1 MLFLLGE
8 KTIPSTEN
16 LGEFCCPICDTNK
29 NLIRI
34 VEKNYFTLF
43 FIRIL
48 PLGTLAD
55 YNQCEGCGHTYSG
68 LDASTPL
75 YFEPVQSVLAYLLA
89 GYGLSH
95 GVGVSQKIFK
105 AITGKE
111 VSAAKI
117 QSHINSIN
125 KGYDLAEQLK
135 SNVDKLSWLDKSLI
149 IEAAYLLV
157 YAARP
162 IEYEE
167 RLQIN
172 LIGNALGV
180 SLETV
185 NAIVKNLSAMQY
197 RGVQAIEIENQN
209 QR

>member
-8 KTIPSTEN
+8 KMIPSTEN
-16 LGEFCCPICDTNK
+16 LGEFNCPICDTNK
-29 NLIRI
+29 NLIRVI
-34 VEKNYFTLF
+34 EKNYFTLF

-48 PLGTLAD
+48 PLGTTAD

-68 LDASTPL
+68 LDASVPL

-89 GYGLSH
+89 GYGLNH
-95 GVGVSQKIFK
+95 GIGVSQKIFE
-105 AITGKE
+105 AITGKV
-111 VSAAKI
+111 VSATEI
-117 QSHINSIN
+117 QNHINKVN
-125 KGYDLAEQLK
+125 QGYNLAEQLK
-135 SNVDKLSWLDKSLI
+135 TSVDKLSWLDKSLI

-172 LIGNALGV
+172 LVGNALGV
-180 SLETV
+180 CLEAV

-197 RGVQAIEIENQN
+197 RGIKAMEIENHIH
-209 QR
+209 

>member
-16 LGEFCCPICDTNK
+16 LGEFNCPICNTNK
-29 NLIRI
+29 MLVRVI
-34 VEKNYFTLF
+34 EKNYFTIF

-48 PLGTLAD
+48 PLGTTAD
-55 YNQCEGCGHTYSG
+55 YNLCDGCGHTYAS
-68 LDASTPL
+68 LDANTPL
-75 YFEPVQSVLAYLLA
+75 YFETVQSVLAYLLA
-89 GYGLSH
+89 GYGLNH
-95 GVGVSQKIFK
+95 GIGVSQKIFE

-111 VSAAKI
+111 VSATTI
-117 QSHINSIN
+117 QQHINQIN
-125 KGYDLAEQLK
+125 HGSSLFEQLK
-135 SNVDKLSWLDKSLI
+135 TNVDKLSWLDKSLI

-162 IEYEE
+162 VEYEE

-180 SLETV
+180 CLETV
-185 NAIVKNLSAMQY
+185 NAIIKNLVSEQY
-197 RGVQAIEIENQN
+197 RGILAMEIENTQL
-209 QR
+209 

>member
-8 KTIPSTEN
+8 KTVASTES
-16 LGEFCCPICDTNK
+16 LGEFNCPICDTNK
-29 NLIRI
+29 TLFRVI
-34 VEKNYFTLF
+34 EKNYFTLF

-48 PLGTLAD
+48 PLGTTAD
-55 YNQCEGCGHTYSG
+55 YNQCEGCGHTYSD
-68 LDASTPL
+68 LDAVTPL
-75 YFEPVQSVLAYLLA
+75 YFETVQSVLGYLLA

-95 GVGVSQKIFK
+95 GIAVSQKIFK

-111 VSAAKI
+111 VSATEI
-117 QSHINSIN
+117 QHHIKQMNQGSS
-125 KGYDLAEQLK
+125 LVEQLK

-149 IEAAYLLV
+149 IEASYLLV

-180 SLETV
+180 CLEAV

-197 RGVQAIEIENQN
+197 RGILPIEIENQTP
-209 QR
+209 

>member
-8 KTIPSTEN
+8 KTVASTEN
-16 LGEFCCPICDTNK
+16 LGEFNCPICDTNK
-29 NLIRI
+29 NLFRVI
-34 VEKNYFTLF
+34 EKNYFTLF

-48 PLGTLAD
+48 PLGTTAD
-55 YNQCEGCGHTYSG
+55 YNQCEECGHTYSG
-68 LDASTPL
+68 LDADVPL
-75 YFEPVQSVLAYLLA
+75 YFETVQSVLAYLLA

-95 GVGVSQKIFK
+95 GIGVSQKIFE

-111 VSAAKI
+111 VSATEI
-117 QSHINSIN
+117 QHHIKRIN
-125 KGYDLAEQLK
+125 QGSSLFEQLK
-135 SNVDKLSWLDKSLI
+135 SSVDKLSWLDKSLI

-172 LIGNALGV
+172 LVGNALGV
-180 SLETV
+180 CLEAV
-185 NAIVKNLSAMQY
+185 NAIVNNLGAMQY
-197 RGVQAIEIENQN
+197 KGIQAMEIENHLH
-209 QR
+209 